1 MKQGELRQFLWS
13 GPPHVR
19 GQIFLVISSRQTL
32 ADFLMDGRLYKGWN
46 LDFIKSNSKV
56 IDETR

>member
-1 MKQGELRQFLWS
+1 MKAGELRQFFWS
-13 GPPHVR
+13 APASVA

-32 ADFLMDGRLYKGWN
+32 ADFLMDGRLYKEWN

-56 IDETR
+56 IDETG